1 MIKFLT
7 KYILLISMVLFS
19 TLNCSLAYGQELIP
33 FLKGKWM
40 GTVLCQATTS
50 GFTSSKDSIK
60 LNISEQSVL
69 NFKGDAESIK
79 NGKKTSWVFVGYLGE
94 KGRNIVFIDQNN
106 KKMLIGYVIN
116 RIRNN
121 FIKLY
126 SWDNESNQATVYMLK
141 KVELA
146 KN

>member
-1 MIKFLT
+1 
-7 KYILLISMVLFS
+7 
-19 TLNCSLAYGQELIP
+19 
-33 FLKGKWM
+33 M